1 MVATLCLLAVIVVAV
16 IAVSIEDRRD
26 RRPRAAR
33 KRGTGRRSPRRTHP
47 LDVFT
52 AEQRDQRRDRRS
64 ECQRI
69 RRVTDAAT
77 HQGDATEGGHFAG
90 HVVLVHDVWRG
101 ADFTLRNRA
110 VGMGWLPFVDVPE
123 HHETA
128 AAATAR
134 LDRAYRLNGEEKETL
149 ELIDEDDAGQIAL
162 AIGQIAARIHRYPAW
177 RLPFFDENGVRVD
190 LTAEVTE
197 VTTAAKRLRAQRE
210 ILGPAPFGALR
221 ADDLIV
227 STYIAKARTLDTRV
241 DGLMDRLRALAEY
254 RTVVARI
261 QERHDKQEWMARVDA
276 IDDFDHAVESE
287 LDRHHG
293 DDIRGAANESELL
306 ASVYLDTLTPL
317 TATLTTTDAPQRD

>member
-16 IAVSIEDRRD
+16 IAGSIEDRCD
-26 RRPRAAR
+26 RRPQATRT
-33 KRGTGRRSPRRTHP
+33 RGTGRRSPRRTHP
-47 LDVFT
+47 LDVFA
-52 AEQRDQRRDRRS
+52 AEERDQRRDRHS

-69 RRVTDAAT
+69 RRFTDTAADS
-77 HQGDATEGGHFAG
+77 GDAIEDGHFAG

-128 AAATAR
+128 DTATAR
-134 LDRAYRLNGEEKETL
+134 LDCVYRLNGEEKDNL
-149 ELIDEDDAGQIAL
+149 QLIDKDDAGQIAL
-162 AIGQIAARIHRYPAW
+162 AIGHVAARIHRYPAW
-177 RLPFFDENGVRVD
+177 RLPFFDEHGVRVD
-190 LTAEVTE
+190 LTGEVTE
-197 VTTAAKRLRAQRE
+197 VTAAAKRLHAQRE
-210 ILGPAPFGALR
+210 ILGPAPIGALR

-241 DGLMDRLRALAEY
+241 EGLMDRLRALAEY

-261 QERHDKQEWMARVDA
+261 QDRHDKQEWMARVDA
-276 IDDFDHAVESE
+276 IDDFDNAVESE
-287 LDRHHG
+287 LDRRHG
-293 DDIRGAANESELL
+293 DHIRGAANESELL

-317 TATLTTTDAPQRD
+317 AATLTTTAPPQHD